1 MYESIEAI
9 VRAAGEIV
17 LSAKHI
23 DQSVQEKSS
32 HFDLVTKYDGMVQEY
47 LRRELLTA
55 FPDAGFYGEEEEE
68 HDIEGR
74 RAYFIVD
81 PIDGTMNFVRHAR
94 HSCISVGLMQDG
106 RMEYGA
112 VYQPYTGELFTAQRG
127 KGAFLNGRRLRMRDV
142 PLSES
147 IAMFGSAIYYR
158 DTLPAT
164 EALMRELLPR
174 ILDFRRSGSAALD
187 ICYVAAG
194 RADVFFEACIRPWDY
209 AAASLIAQEAGAV
222 VSALDGTPLRYI
234 DRCSVAVGS
243 PSSYPELIEIVQRVL
258 RAPDMKGRIK

>member
-1 MYESIEAI
+1 MYEIIETI
-9 VRAAGEIV
+9 VRRAGQIV
-17 LSAKHI
+17 LGATHI
-23 DQSVQEKSS
+23 DESVQEKSS
-32 HFDLVTKYDGMVQEY
+32 HCDLVTKYDGMVQEF

-55 FPDAGFYGEEEEE
+55 FPDAGFYGEEEEV
-68 HDIEGR
+68 HDIAGKT
-74 RAYFIVD
+74 AYFIVD
-81 PIDGTMNFVRHAR
+81 PIDGTMNFVRRAK
-94 HSCISVGLMQDG
+94 HSCISVGLMKDG

-112 VYQPYTGELFTAQRG
+112 VYQPYTDEMFTGQRG
-127 KGAFLNGRRLRMRDV
+127 HGAFLNGRPIRMRDV

-158 DTLPAT
+158 DTIPAT
-164 EALMRELLPR
+164 ARLMQETLPL

-187 ICYVAAG
+187 ICYLAAG

-209 AAASLIAQEAGAV
+209 AAATLIAQEAGAV

-243 PSSYPELIEIVQRVL
+243 PSNYPELMEIVQRVL
-258 RAPDMKGRIK
+258 REPDMKGRIK

>member
-1 MYESIEAI
+1 MYEIIEAI
-9 VRAAGEIV
+9 VRRAGGII
-17 LSAKHI
+17 LGAKHI
-23 DQSVQEKSS
+23 DESVQEKSS
-32 HFDLVTKYDGMVQEY
+32 HCDLVTKYDGMVQEY
-47 LRRELLTA
+47 LREALLTA
-55 FPDAGFYGEEEEE
+55 FPEAGFYGEEEEV
-68 HDIEGR
+68 HDIAGKS
-74 RAYFIVD
+74 AYFIVD
-81 PIDGTMNFVRHAR
+81 PIDGTMNFVRHAK
-94 HSCISVGLMQDG
+94 HSCISVGLMKDG

-112 VYQPYTGELFTAQRG
+112 VYQPYTDEMFTAQRG
-127 KGAFLNGRRLRMRDV
+127 RGAFLNGSRLKMRDV

-158 DTLPAT
+158 DTIPAT
-164 EALMRELLPR
+164 ARLMQETLPL

-209 AAASLIAQEAGAV
+209 AAASLIAQEAGGV

-243 PSSYPELIEIVQRVL
+243 PSNYPELIRIAQRIL
-258 RAPDMKGRIK
+258 QEPDMKGRIK